1 MGQVHFAQKSTGRP
15 TEIRIGRAGA
25 EDGVTER
32 TGRRAGKA
40 GNDREREREERKR
53 QMAGGKWKKEG
64 EATEEEK
71 LLNIV
76 VAATIN
82 DDDAA
87 KMTNYFPEM

>member
-1 MGQVHFAQKSTGRP
+1 
-15 TEIRIGRAGA
+15 
-25 EDGVTER
+25 
-32 TGRRAGKA
+32 
-40 GNDREREREERKR
+40 
-53 QMAGGKWKKEG
+53 MAGGKWKKEG